1 MVRCFG
7 MIPRHHFSKT
17 MTRGRTRGGSIATTT
32 TTTTTTHRWGG
43 VRDVLG
49 DDAHSLEN
57 LERLFGA
64 RANAW
69 SFCKESYNH
78 HKEKEKE
85 KKRAKRLKELLVYL
99 FRDFDV
105 L

>member
-1 MVRCFG
+1 
-7 MIPRHHFSKT
+7 

-99 FRDFDV
+99 FRNFDA